1 MNNKK
6 KNFILII
13 FLIVSIQILL
23 LINNRQKTSF
33 RYFVW
38 NIQDVTIGRL
48 IFISF
53 FSGLF
58 MSSLLNKTLSNN
70 IRTKTIFESDD
81 KRIDDN
87 DYSVKRE
94 GNDELIDVAPER
106 DLREPQPTISVNYR
120 VIKNNGENELKD
132 SNQKI
137 NKSQYDDDWYNNCLL
152 YTSPSPR
159 DSVVSRMP
167 SSA

>member
-6 KNFILII
+6 KILILII
-13 FLIVSIQILL
+13 FLILSIQILL

-33 RYFVW
+33 RYFIW
-38 NIQDVTIGRL
+38 NIQEVTIGRL

-53 FSGLF
+53 ISGLC
-58 MSSLLNKTLSNN
+58 MSSMLNKTLNNN

-81 KRIDDN
+81 KRTNDN

-94 GNDELIDVAPER
+94 DDEPFDVAPER

-132 SNQKI
+132 SNQAI
-137 NKSQYDDDWYNNCLL
+137 NNSQYDDDWNNNE
-152 YTSPSPR
+152 SEW
-159 DSVVSRMP
+159 
-167 SSA
+167 

>member
-6 KNFILII
+6 KNLIFII

-33 RYFVW
+33 RYFIW
-38 NIQDVTIGRL
+38 NIQEVTIGRL

-53 FSGLF
+53 ISGLF
-58 MSSLLNKTLSNN
+58 MSSILNTTLSNN
-70 IRTKTIFESDD
+70 IRTKNTFESDE
-81 KRIDDN
+81 KRTDDN
-87 DYSVKRE
+87 DYSENKDD
-94 GNDELIDVAPER
+94 NDELFDIAPER

-132 SNQKI
+132 SNQTI
-137 NKSQYDDDWYNNCLL
+137 NNSQYDDDWNNNG
-152 YTSPSPR
+152 SEW
-159 DSVVSRMP
+159 
-167 SSA
+167 

>member
-6 KNFILII
+6 MNLIFII

-33 RYFVW
+33 RYFIW
-38 NIQDVTIGRL
+38 NIQEVTIGRL

-53 FSGLF
+53 ISGLF
-58 MSSLLNKTLSNN
+58 MSSILNTTLSDN
-70 IRTKTIFESDD
+70 IRTKTISESDD
-81 KRIDDN
+81 KRTDDN
-87 DYSVKRE
+87 DYSEKRE
-94 GNDELIDVAPER
+94 DNDEQFDIAPER

-132 SNQKI
+132 RNQKI
-137 NKSQYDDDWYNNCLL
+137 NNSQYDDDWNNNE
-152 YTSPSPR
+152 SEW
-159 DSVVSRMP
+159 
-167 SSA
+167 

>member
-6 KNFILII
+6 KNLILIV

-23 LINNRQKTSF
+23 LINNRQNTSF
-33 RYFVW
+33 RFFIW

-53 FSGLF
+53 VSGLF
-58 MSSLLNKTLSNN
+58 MSSLLNITISNN
-70 IRTKTIFESDD
+70 IKTQTIFESDNKRTDD
-81 KRIDDN
+81 KNYSLKRDDN
-87 DYSVKRE
+87 D
-94 GNDELIDVAPER
+94 ELDDIAPER

-132 SNQKI
+132 GNNTI
-137 NKSQYDDDWYNNCLL
+137 NDSQYDDDWYNNL
-152 YTSPSPR
+152 S
-159 DSVVSRMP
+159 DW
-167 SSA
+167 

>member
-1 MNNKK
+1 MNNKIK
-6 KNFILII
+6 SLIFIV
-13 FLIVSIQILL
+13 FLVVSIQILL

-33 RYFVW
+33 RYFIW

-53 FSGLF
+53 FSGLL
-58 MSSLLNKTLSNN
+58 MSSLLNKTLNNN

-81 KRIDDN
+81 KRIDEN

-94 GNDELIDVAPER
+94 DNDELFDVAPER

-132 SNQKI
+132 SNQTI
-137 NKSQYDDDWYNNCLL
+137 NKSKYHDDWYNNG
-152 YTSPSPR
+152 TEW
-159 DSVVSRMP
+159 
-167 SSA
+167 

>member
-6 KNFILII
+6 KNLILII

-23 LINNRQKTSF
+23 IINNRQKTSF
-33 RYFVW
+33 RYFIW

-53 FSGLF
+53 VSGLF

-87 DYSVKRE
+87 DYSVKKE
-94 GNDELIDVAPER
+94 DFNEQADLAPER

-120 VIKNNGENELKD
+120 VIKNNDENELKD
-132 SNQKI
+132 INQTI
-137 NKSQYDDDWYNNCLL
+137 NKSEYDDDWNNNG
-152 YTSPSPR
+152 SEW
-159 DSVVSRMP
+159 
-167 SSA
+167 

>member
-6 KNFILII
+6 KNLIVII

-33 RYFVW
+33 RYFIW
-38 NIQDVTIGRL
+38 NIQEVTIGRL

-58 MSSLLNKTLSNN
+58 MSSLLNKTLSNK
-70 IRTKTIFESDD
+70 ISTKTIFQRDD
-81 KRIDDN
+81 KKIDDN
-87 DYSVKRE
+87 DYSVKRDD
-94 GNDELIDVAPER
+94 NDELFDVAPER

-132 SNQKI
+132 RNQKI
-137 NKSQYDDDWYNNCLL
+137 NNSQYDDDWNNNE
-152 YTSPSPR
+152 SEW
-159 DSVVSRMP
+159 
-167 SSA
+167 

>member
-1 MNNKK
+1 MNNKIK
-6 KNFILII
+6 SLIFIV

-33 RYFVW
+33 RYFIW

-94 GNDELIDVAPER
+94 GNDEQFDVAPER

-132 SNQKI
+132 SNQTI
-137 NKSQYDDDWYNNCLL
+137 NKSQYDDDWYNNG
-152 YTSPSPR
+152 SEW
-159 DSVVSRMP
+159 
-167 SSA
+167 

>member
-6 KNFILII
+6 KNFILIV

-33 RYFVW
+33 RYFIW

-53 FSGLF
+53 VSGLF
-58 MSSLLNKTLSNN
+58 ISSLLNKTLSNK
-70 IRTKTIFESDD
+70 ISTKTIFERDD
-81 KRIDDN
+81 KTTDDY

-94 GNDELIDVAPER
+94 NNDELYDLAPER
-106 DLREPQPTISVNYR
+106 DLRDPQPTISVNYR
-120 VIKNNGENELKD
+120 VIKNNGENEFKD
-132 SNQKI
+132 SKQSI
-137 NKSQYDDDWYNNCLL
+137 NNSQYNDDWIDNE
-152 YTSPSPR
+152 SEW
-159 DSVVSRMP
+159 
-167 SSA
+167 

>member
-6 KNFILII
+6 KNLILIV

-33 RYFVW
+33 RYFIW
-38 NIQDVTIGRL
+38 NIQDVAIGRL

-58 MSSLLNKTLSNN
+58 MSSLLNKTLRNN
-70 IRTKTIFESDD
+70 IRTKTIFESDE

-94 GNDELIDVAPER
+94 DNDELFEITPER

-132 SNQKI
+132 SNQTI
-137 NKSQYDDDWYNNCLL
+137 NKSQYDDDWNNNG
-152 YTSPSPR
+152 SEW
-159 DSVVSRMP
+159 
-167 SSA
+167 

>member
-6 KNFILII
+6 KSLIFII

-33 RYFVW
+33 RYFIW
-38 NIQDVTIGRL
+38 NIQEVTIGRL

-53 FSGLF
+53 ISGLF
-58 MSSLLNKTLSNN
+58 MSSILNTTRSNN

-81 KRIDDN
+81 KRTDDN
-87 DYSVKRE
+87 DYSLKRE
-94 GNDELIDVAPER
+94 DDELFDSVPER

-120 VIKNNGENELKD
+120 VIKNNVENELKD
-132 SNQKI
+132 SYQAI
-137 NKSQYDDDWYNNCLL
+137 NNSQYDDDWNNDE
-152 YTSPSPR
+152 SEW
-159 DSVVSRMP
+159 
-167 SSA
+167 